1 MSTWLPNTPTQGPV
15 GDRSLHYNF
24 ASSAALRMSGTVNGL
39 DGYATGLL
47 ESMGI
52 RYRPE
57 QAMATVVNETLSDVT
72 CNGYAA
78 GSYWATHQRR
88 RAVTVQLATLE
99 NSSRVYPYLHHLVTT
114 TERIVAPGSRR
125 SLDRSR
131 YNQDLALGLVPELDD
146 AKDATTSMMDLHDSY
161 TPPESCG
168 LVFDD
173 DVDDIVNG
181 QF

>member
-1 MSTWLPNTPTQGPV
+1 MTSWLPTAPTTGTV

-24 ASSAALRMSGTVNGL
+24 ASSAALRMERTANVNVL
-39 DGYATGLL
+39 DEYSTCLL

-57 QAMATVVNETLSDVT
+57 QAMATVVRESLSDLT
-72 CNGYAA
+72 RNGYAA
-78 GSYWATHQRR
+78 GSYWAKRR
-88 RAVTVQLATLE
+88 HGAAVQLATLD
-99 NSSRVYPYLHHLVTT
+99 NSSRVYPYLHHLAMT

-131 YNQDLALGLVPELDD
+131 YHQDWALGLVPELDD
-146 AKDATTSMMDLHDSY
+146 AKDAATRVLDLHDSY
-161 TPPESCG
+161 TPPESSG

-173 DVDDIVNG
+173 YDDIANG